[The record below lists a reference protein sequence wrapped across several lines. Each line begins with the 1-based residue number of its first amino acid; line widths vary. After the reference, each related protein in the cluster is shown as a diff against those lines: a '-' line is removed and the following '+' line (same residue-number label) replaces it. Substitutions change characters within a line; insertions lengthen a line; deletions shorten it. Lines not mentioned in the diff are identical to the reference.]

1 LHSLIVKI
9 DRNYLKDFLYLTKS
23 IYFYTAK
30 RRFLSGSRKILL
42 AVLLSL
48 AVSYNPVAIERS
60 ESTPD
65 KIVPGNIRIIN
76 SYSSGPE
83 FDECSNTINSFIHK
97 WAIAGASVAIARD
110 GKLIYA
116 KGFGQA
122 DTAAGIETQPYSK
135 FRIASISKLV
145 TAVAIMKLQEDGR
158 LALDDKVFGPD
169 GILNDSCY
177 LNPRDKRVF
186 DITVGHLLSHEGGW
200 SQRWGDQMFMPQI
213 VAGQMKTS
221 LPVDTKTIIRFALS
235 KRLHFTPG
243 TGRSYSNLGYSIL
256 GLVVEKI
263 SGIPYTE
270 YCRKEIFEPLG
281 IYDMVPAKNMPDQ
294 KAPFEV
300 TYYEPA
306 GMPMKPS
313 IYGTGEMVPVT
324 YGGNDIETLGGAGVW
339 LATSPD
345 LMRLLLAVDGFSYN
359 EDLLSDQSISLM
371 TDMNNQFAPVG
382 WKTTYIDGNWI
393 RTGSF
398 SGTAGMIKRQPDGIS
413 WVVLM
418 NSSTWNG
425 PEIHSY
431 INRMMSKVLLQVREW
446 PDHDLFDNS
455 LPLPIRMEL
464 SGIN

>member
-1 LHSLIVKI
+1 LISSKKI
-9 DRNYLKDFLYLTKS
+9 
-23 IYFYTAK
+23 I
-30 RRFLSGSRKILL
+30 L
-42 AVLLSL
+42 AVLLSI
-48 AVSYNPVAIERS
+48 AVSHNPGAIEKS
-60 ESTPD
+60 ESLPD
-65 KIVPGNIRIIN
+65 KIVPGNIRLTN
-76 SYSSGPE
+76 LNSSGSE
-83 FDECSNTINSFIHK
+83 FFVCENTINSFLHK
-97 WAIAGASVAIARD
+97 WTITGASVAIARN
-110 GKLIYA
+110 GRLIYA
-116 KGFGQA
+116 KGFGFA
-122 DTAAGIETQPYSK
+122 DTARGVEIQPYSK

-145 TAVAIMKLQEDGR
+145 TATAIMKLNEAGK
-158 LALDDKVFGPD
+158 LSVNDKVFGPG

-177 LNPRDKRVF
+177 CHPKDKRVF
-186 DITVGHLLSHEGGW
+186 DITIAHLLSHEGGW
-200 SQRWGDQMFMPQI
+200 SQHWGDQMFMPQV

-221 LPVDTKTIIRFALS
+221 LPVDVKTIIRFALG
-235 KRLHFTPG
+235 KRLYFTPG

-281 IYDMVPAKNMPDQ
+281 IYDMVPAKNLPDE

-306 GMPMKPS
+306 GMPKRPS

-324 YGGNDIETLGGAGVW
+324 YGGNDIETLGGAGAW
-339 LATSPD
+339 LSTAPD
-345 LMRLLLAVDGFSYN
+345 LMRLLLAVDGFNYN
-359 EDLLSDQSISLM
+359 EDLLSDQSIRFM
-371 TDMNNQFAPVG
+371 TDSNNRFAPVG
-382 WKTTYIDGNWI
+382 WKTTLINGNWI

-431 INRMMSKVLLQVREW
+431 INRMMSNVIAQIQEW
-446 PDHDLFDNS
+446 PDRDLFKNS
-455 LPLPIRMEL
+455 LPLPIRLEL